1 MILGIAPRFDE
12 ATIHSF
18 DWFLDLVD
26 RLREEKWYLLLG
38 EEATRG
44 NVERALKKLEVDMV
58 VFYDHGTES
67 GLVAQDGHEYC
78 LDKRNLHLVA
88 GKVIYTLACLAGKD
102 YGVEA
107 YNKYDCIF
115 WGYKEEFGFTIGDD
129 EELFKECANFGL
141 IYKLKNKSTW
151 KEAYEKT
158 REKFNEAIKKAKSI
172 WSKMWLRH
180 DRDALVCY
188 APDMPPPKP
197 KCPLRRI
204 AIKLFGRVGR
214 KISRMYA
221 LSILLFGVGYGL
233 TWHDLWSEI
242 VSPAGNPY
250 RIHGGYIGLALI
262 LVSFVMSTWEHVKWL
277 LMRNR

>member
-1 MILGIAPRFDE
+1 MILGIAPKFDDP
-12 ATIHSF
+12 TTHSF

-26 RLREEKWYLLLG
+26 QLREERWYLLLG
-38 EEATRG
+38 EEATRE
-44 NVERALKKLEVDMV
+44 NVEKALKKLPIDIT
-58 VFYDHGTES
+58 VFYDHGDEY
-67 GLVAQDGHEYC
+67 GLIAQDGHEYC
-78 LDKRNLHLVA
+78 LDKSNLHLVA

-102 YGVEA
+102 YGIEA
-107 YNKYDCIF
+107 FNKYDCIF
-115 WGYKEEFGFTIGDD
+115 WGYEKEFGFTIGDD

-141 IYKLKNKSTW
+141 IYKLKNKSSW

-197 KCPLRRI
+197 RCLLRRI
-204 AIKLFGRVGR
+204 AIRLFGRVGR
-214 KISRMYA
+214 RISRKYA
-221 LSILLFGVGYGL
+221 LALLLFGIGYGL

-242 VSPAGNPY
+242 ISPAGNPY
-250 RIHGGYIGLALI
+250 RIHGG
-262 LVSFVMSTWEHVKWL
+262 
-277 LMRNR
+277 

>member
-1 MILGIAPRFDE
+1 MILGIAPKWDE
-12 ATIHSF
+12 TTIHTS

-26 RLREEKWYLLLG
+26 QLREEKWYLLLG

-44 NVERALKKLEVDMV
+44 NVENALKKLEVDMV
-58 VFYDHGTES
+58 VFYDHGTEY
-67 GLVAQDGHEYC
+67 GLLAQDGHEHC
-78 LDKRNLHLVA
+78 LDKGNLHLVA

-107 YNKYDCIF
+107 YSKYDCVF
-115 WGYKEEFGFTIGDD
+115 WGYRKLFGFTIKD
-129 EELFKECANFGL
+129 EKLFKECANFGL
-141 IYKLKNKSTW
+141 IYKLKNKCSW

-158 REKFNEAIKKAKSI
+158 REKFNEAIRKAKSI

-188 APDMPPPKP
+188 APGMPPPKP
-197 KCPLRRI
+197 KCPLRRV

-250 RIHGGYIGLALI
+250 RIHGGYVGLALI
-262 LVSFVMSTWEHVKWL
+262 LASFIMSTWEHVKWL

>member
-12 ATIHSF
+12 ATEHSF

-26 RLREEKWYLLLG
+26 QLGEERWYLLLG
-38 EEATRG
+38 EEATRSS
-44 NVERALKKLEVDMV
+44 VEKALKRLPVDIC
-58 VFYDHGTES
+58 VFYDHGTEE

-115 WGYKEEFGFTIGDD
+115 WGYDKEFGFTIGDD
-129 EELFKECANFGL
+129 EYLFKECANFGL
-141 IYKLKNKSTW
+141 IYKLKNRSSW

-158 REKFNEAIKKAKSI
+158 REKFNDAIKKAKSI

-197 KCPLRRI
+197 RCLLRRI
-204 AIKLFGRVGR
+204 AIKLFGEVGR
-214 KISRMYA
+214 KIRRTFV
-221 LSILLFGVGYGL
+221 LGVLLQWLGIGLCIHDFIKECQKISNPYTVHGFWWGIGFIIVGFFML
-233 TWHDLWSEI
+233 TW
-242 VSPAGNPY
+242 NY
-250 RIHGGYIGLALI
+250 
-262 LVSFVMSTWEHVKWL
+262 VKWL
-277 LMRNR
+277 VRKYR